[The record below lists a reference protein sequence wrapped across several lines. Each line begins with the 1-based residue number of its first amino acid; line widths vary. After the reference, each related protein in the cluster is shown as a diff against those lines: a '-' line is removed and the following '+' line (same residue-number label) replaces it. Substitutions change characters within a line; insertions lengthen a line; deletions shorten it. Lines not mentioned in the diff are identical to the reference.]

1 MRLLGMRI
9 EEAAWIGERLAK
21 LDIRTVLE
29 LGSSTRSFRTQT
41 HPHHDRLIH
50 APLRAKGIRIILSDL
65 QPDVDIDIAGDI
77 YDDGVQA
84 RLRQAGAD
92 AVLCCNMF
100 EHVVDRDRLASICHE
115 VLRPGGYL
123 VVSVPFSYPYHTDPI
138 DTYFRPTPAEIAA
151 MFPTYTLVDSAV
163 IASRSFGQEMAA
175 SSGVLP
181 KEVVRRAYCLCKVW
195 LPRSQYVELNHR
207 LLWLFRPYRISCV
220 VLRRPLVRP
229 ERRRAGFLRESAPAL
244 QDAAR

>member
-1 MRLLGMRI
+1 MRI

-21 LDIRTVLE
+21 LNIAKVLE
-29 LGSSTRSFRTQT
+29 LGSSTRDFRTRT

-65 QPDVDIDIAGDI
+65 QPDVDIEIAGDI
-77 YDDGVQA
+77 YSESVQGK
-84 RLRQAGAD
+84 LRQVNAD

-100 EHVVDRDRLASICHE
+100 EHVVDRARLASICHD
-115 VLRPGGYL
+115 VVRPGGYL

-138 DTYFRPTPAEIAA
+138 DTYFRPAPEEIAA
-151 MFPTYTLVDSAV
+151 MFPAYTLVDSAIV
-163 IASRSFGQEMAA
+163 ASKTFGQELAA
-175 SSGVLP
+175 SSVSLP
-181 KEVVRRAYCLCKVW
+181 KELVRRAYRLFKFW

-220 VLRRPLVRP
+220 VLRRPV
-229 ERRRAGFLRESAPAL
+229 
-244 QDAAR
+244 